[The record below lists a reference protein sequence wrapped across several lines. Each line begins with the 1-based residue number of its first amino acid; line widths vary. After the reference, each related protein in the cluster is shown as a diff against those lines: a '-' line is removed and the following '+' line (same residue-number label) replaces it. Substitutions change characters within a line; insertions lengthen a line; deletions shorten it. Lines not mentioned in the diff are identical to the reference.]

1 MIAQDKRDKAM
12 DGLLPA
18 MNDLYAFVA
27 AADQLKDMDKD
38 RKKLLKDM
46 FVQTAECAY
55 FIRDKAQ
62 IENFCEDHSYSTL
75 TTCSI

>member
-12 DGLLPA
+12 EGLLSA

-27 AADQLKDMDKD
+27 AADQLKDVDKD

-55 FIRDKAQ
+55 FIRDKTQ
-62 IENFCEDHSYSTL
+62 VVNFCKYITFWA
-75 TTCSI
+75 TCAPAS